1 MVDGRPCQ
9 YHIWWIWRPRCFNPL
24 CGKERKIYDKIGI
37 RNCSFCACHGMEKME
52 GEKGALKTRPFCFII
67 VDGGSTDSLTES
79 SYAMKKRLLIFLA
92 VVLVGALAF
101 GSYTL
106 IRQRKAQQAD
116 KDAQLAA
123 LQQAQVQEL
132 VPLRAEESQLEQ
144 RIAALNTSLPENK
157 QQMGSATVFFRG
169 PYEELSTQ
177 VQQVMDIYGVKG
189 TILLT
194 EDMFP
199 GKEGML
205 TVDAL
210 RSLTD
215 DGWDL
220 AILLQDLD
228 AMTKLIADMEACSL
242 PAPKVLYLSVGVS
255 TQYLTE
261 CVNRF
266 GFQAVVTWSDVT
278 VPDGVLMI
286 TAHSHQDDATT
297 INNLFDYLRNNLDYT
312 AVTISFA
319 SGEQDYYNS
328 ARLNSILNYCAYYS
342 MEVAPAS
349 TVAKN
354 ALAKDETDEE
364 AVRQELE
371 EATQRLEEV
380 RQQIK
385 KITTY
390 TGIE

>member
-1 MVDGRPCQ
+1 
-9 YHIWWIWRPRCFNPL
+9 
-24 CGKERKIYDKIGI
+24 
-37 RNCSFCACHGMEKME
+37 
-52 GEKGALKTRPFCFII
+52 
-67 VDGGSTDSLTES
+67 
-79 SYAMKKRLLIFLA
+79 MKKRILCILA

-101 GSYTL
+101 GSYSM
-106 IRQRKAQQAD
+106 IRQRKAQQAE

-132 VPLRAEESQLEQ
+132 VPLRAEETQLEQ
-144 RIAALNTSLPENK
+144 RIAALTASLPENK
-157 QQMGSATVFFRG
+157 QTMGSTTVFFRG

-177 VQQVMDIYGVKG
+177 VQQVMNIYGVKG

-194 EDMFP
+194 EDLFP

-205 TVDAL
+205 TIDAL
-210 RSLTD
+210 RSFTD

-228 AMTKLIADMEACSL
+228 AMTKLMADIQACSL
-242 PAPKVLYLSVGVS
+242 PAPKVLYLATGVS

-278 VPDGVLMI
+278 LPKGVLMI
-286 TAHSHQDDATT
+286 TAHSHQDDAET
-297 INNLFDYLRNNLDYT
+297 INNLFDYLRNNLDYV
-312 AVTISFA
+312 AVTIGFV
-319 SGEQDYYNS
+319 SGDQDCYNS

-349 TVAKN
+349 TVAEN
-354 ALAKDETDEE
+354 AKANTETDEE

-380 RQQIK
+380 RQRIK
-385 KITTY
+385 EITTNI
-390 TGIE
+390 GAV